1 MSNQLMSRFYT
12 LYMLLHQSLCLT
24 GVPHKAF
31 CPVNLLYLVLSSF
44 FEKKKCYSEL
54 LVVLFLFF
62 FNWPLNQ
69 QLHCRLTIQKITS

>member
-1 MSNQLMSRFYT
+1 MASITLNLVPMSNQLMSRFYT

-44 FEKKKCYSEL
+44 FEKKKSVIQSCW
-54 LVVLFLFF
+54 LFCFCF
-62 FNWPLNQ
+62 S
-69 QLHCRLTIQKITS
+69 LTGH